1 MDKISQ
7 YELNRRTVQEGL
19 KRRSDRLDAYEHDMI
34 EACNRNC
41 ADAKKQRAQAELL
54 HTVQVVSEEERKA
67 RAKERLLAMQETH
80 RQEQKAVRAVNAY
93 LITDLVLLLLAVFTP
108 LPFWASITT
117 ALGMIPLLCAYLY
130 RIFVPLDTEVAR

>member
-54 HTVQVVSEEERKA
+54 HTAQVVSEEERRA
-67 RAKERLLAMQETH
+67 RAKERLHAIQEAH
-80 RQEQKAVRAVNAY
+80 RQEQEATNAVNAY
-93 LITDLVLLLLAVFTP
+93 LITDLALLLLSVFTP
-108 LPFWASITT
+108 LPFWAAITT

-130 RIFVPLDTEVAR
+130 RIFVPLDMEVAR